1 MIERMTSKQR
11 VLTAIRHE
19 EPDRVPLNIWLYAP
33 GMGSEEL
40 KSEVEAKYGSLDG
53 FYETFGIDF
62 VTEILPFPHKG
73 FVPGDQG
80 TFFTGAGGVS
90 AEQIIDEHLCDP
102 DDEASY
108 DGLRKLVEVYGE
120 DRAVVAHVWGV
131 VEASY
136 SFMGVEATLIDM
148 TVRQEP
154 MAELFR
160 RLGEWSAQ
168 VAENALDLGADMVQ
182 ISADAGS
189 KTGML
194 FSPNLWREIVY
205 PNDKLIADVARRR
218 GKPVIM
224 HNDGNIWDIMD
235 GIVEMG
241 VDVLHPVQTSA
252 GMDLIEV
259 KEKYG
264 DRLTINGGL
273 DVSHT
278 LPLAEEEELVA
289 TIRRHMEAMKPGG
302 GFIFNTEHFVPATTT
317 LGRVELAYETAL
329 QCSWYQ
335 EER

>member
-1 MIERMTSKQR
+1 MKEKMNSKQR

-33 GMGSEEL
+33 GIGSEEL
-40 KSEVEAKYGSLDG
+40 KSEVDAKYGSLDG
-53 FYETFGIDF
+53 FYDAFGIDF
-62 VTEILPFPHKG
+62 VTEILPFPYTG
-73 FVPGDQG
+73 FVPGDRG

-90 AEQIIDEHLCDP
+90 AEEVIDEHLCDP

-108 DGLRKLVEVYGE
+108 DGLRKLVELHGE
-120 DRAVVAHVWGV
+120 DKAVVAHVWGV

-148 TVRQEP
+148 TVKQEP

-160 RLGEWSAQ
+160 RLGRWSAR
-168 VAENALDLGADMVQ
+168 VAENSLDLGADMIQ

-194 FSPNLWREIVY
+194 FSPNTWREMVY
-205 PNDKLIADVARRR
+205 PNDKRIADVARRQ

-224 HNDGNIWDIMD
+224 HNDGNIWEIMD

-259 KEKYG
+259 KKKYG

-273 DVSHT
+273 DVSQV
-278 LPLAEEEELVA
+278 LPLADEEELVA
-289 TIRRHMEAMKPGG
+289 TIRRYMEALKPGG

-317 LGRVELAYETAL
+317 LARLELAYLTAL
-329 QCSWYQ
+329 QSAWY
-335 EER
+335 